1 MISQRGVGKEVDVY
15 GMGCVLHEMLLGHP
29 PHFANDIDQL
39 YKNIREGK
47 LKLPATLSEEV
58 RDLLKNLLQR

>member
-1 MISQRGVGKEVDVY
+1 VY